1 MKIKAKKSLF
11 DHLGLKIIS
20 LLLAVIIWM
29 LIMNLDDYTMTKTI
43 RDIPVLEQNGE
54 TIEKLGKVYS
64 VTSGNTVDIVVKGP
78 RSVVDPLTANDFIAS
93 ANLAQLSVTNSV
105 QIAVAARETRING
118 KIEITYINNTM
129 NLAIEDMVTKEMPV
143 KTTLNGTVAE
153 GYAPGSCVVT
163 PNIIRISGP
172 ESVVNRITEIRATE
186 DVSGMYSSFRKSV
199 TPTCLDA
206 YGEAVKDKSLVMDA
220 DEVTM
225 ALDIYPTKE
234 VPVKLGI
241 TGSAASGFS
250 LVDLNYNPQTVEI
263 AGTAETL
270 EKVNAI
276 YVDDVSISGLN
287 EKKEMNLKLS
297 DYLPEGTYL
306 ADENNDQLAISMDF
320 EQQITREIGITSAD
334 IEVIGKGE
342 KLDYLLTNSGVF
354 QIKLKGLKKDIEKV
368 TKESL
373 QLKADVTGL
382 EVGQHDLKV
391 TYAVPKNVSV
401 SVMGSL
407 SVTITEK
414 KETETTSEGASTEA
428 TEAQGEH

>member
-1 MKIKAKKSLF
+1 
-11 DHLGLKIIS
+11 
-20 LLLAVIIWM
+20 
-29 LIMNLDDYTMTKTI
+29 
-43 RDIPVLEQNGE
+43 
-54 TIEKLGKVYS
+54 
-64 VTSGNTVDIVVKGP
+64 
-78 RSVVDPLTANDFIAS
+78 
-93 ANLAQLSVTNSV
+93 
-105 QIAVAARETRING
+105 
-118 KIEITYINNTM
+118 
-129 NLAIEDMVTKEMPV
+129 
-143 KTTLNGTVAE
+143 
-153 GYAPGSCVVT
+153 
-163 PNIIRISGP
+163 
-172 ESVVNRITEIRATE
+172 
-186 DVSGMYSSFRKSV
+186 MYSSLRKSV
-199 TPTCLDA
+199 TPVCLDA

-234 VPVKLGI
+234 VPVKLNI

-263 AGTAETL
+263 AGTEETL

-287 EKKEMNLKLS
+287 EKKELNLKLS

-306 ADENNDQLAISMDF
+306 ADDKNDQLAVSMDF
-320 EQQITREIGITSAD
+320 EQQTTREIGITSTD

-373 QLKADVTGL
+373 QLKTDVTGL